1 MFRLFAASLVSL
13 TLLTGAAVAQ
23 ATNAQ
28 YQAFL
33 EGTVWP
39 QAKASG
45 VSRAT
50 FDRIAKPLTLNKEIP
65 GLVEPGSSGTPR
77 KIRQAEFSAP
87 ARYFNENNLGAIVS
101 RGRALASQH
110 AQTLSAIERKYG
122 VPGHILLAVWGRE
135 SGFGAAT
142 IPHDAFEVLGT
153 KAFMSTRP
161 ELFQKEFVSALVM
174 VERGLASPSQ
184 MKSSWA
190 GALGQPQFLPSSY
203 LEHAV
208 DFDGN
213 GKPDIWNSVPDTLGS
228 IAAYLNKFGWQA
240 GRDWGFEVTVP
251 ADISC
256 SFEGPDQGLKM
267 RDWAAMGIKRVSGRP
282 FPRNELDQDGFLMM
296 PAGRNGPA
304 FIVTPNFYVIKQYN
318 ESDLYALFVG
328 HAGDRIEYGSGRFQ
342 AQWGSVDSLLRSEIA
357 SMQRV
362 LEGKGYDVGGA
373 DGLPGFRTRRS
384 IGDWQ
389 KKNGQSPTCFPSKAL
404 VGSIR

>member
-1 MFRLFAASLVSL
+1 MFRLFAASLVNL

-251 ADISC
+251 SDISC